1 MPSGLR
7 AEAKTMDDILSQVFD
22 ACKLAGDLE
31 SSLRLSAGPI
41 DPGFL
46 LLSCEDI
53 AGAFSDAVHVIR
65 SRAPSSYTSHL
76 LFGEAS
82 GEGYVQAIHLL
93 RQGDHAFCAG
103 GPSANDMALSGL
115 PQLVPELQSTA
126 AMGGSSY
133 ANTPDT
139 GVDALVGGRGEA
151 PVAPSGRRADGSL
164 PQRSCRKRWDP
175 HPRDQK
181 LISSHLSSCCS
192 PSTTAAATMFTQET
206 NNDRDRVP
214 VLRTGNMEMP
224 PDDGYPWRKYGQKN
238 ILDSSFPR
246 SYYRCNDKSHYRCE
260 AKKKVQKADDDPS
273 TFEVTY
279 CSGHT
284 CQASPIPMLIPT
296 LVPSG
301 SVNGDDDDGGNGN
314 PQGAPLG
321 LEAMQPV
328 ASLSTP
334 IHMQNWLEGNPRSI
348 GALLVAHSGVSSR
361 SSRQAA
367 QVQGGRDVDC
377 SVADAMLNSAR
388 SGSSMDVIFSPAHGE

>member
-1 MPSGLR
+1 
-7 AEAKTMDDILSQVFD
+7 MDDILSQVFD

-164 PQRSCRKRWDP
+164 PQRSCRKR
-175 HPRDQK
+175 K
-181 LISSHLSSCCS
+181 EG
-192 PSTTAAATMFTQET
+192 TVTQ
-206 NNDRDRVP
+206 RVP

-348 GALLVAHSGVSSR
+348 GALLVAHSGLCER
-361 SSRQAA
+361 
-367 QVQGGRDVDC
+367 
-377 SVADAMLNSAR
+377 SVAFFHGLWAQNKSH
-388 SGSSMDVIFSPAHGE
+388 FSVFYVVFLD